1 MATMRVTIVTI
12 SVVTRVTISKSEV
25 TTNARTEEEEEE
37 EETEI
42 DVFFWRVE
50 IFVNLKKRSC
60 SSPKI
65 ITKVSTVQPATAFC
79 CLIDFFFNQ
88 FA

>member
-1 MATMRVTIVTI
+1 MTI

-60 SSPKI
+60 
-65 ITKVSTVQPATAFC
+65 
-79 CLIDFFFNQ
+79 
-88 FA
+88 